1 MRLPFRFFILLFLSC
16 NSFDGTALQSP
27 PFVSKPKLD
36 FQENFQALMDSVGTL
51 AIFIRV
57 NQSVYEKCNIRAN
70 LTRQEAK
77 ADFLAREKLAFQFND
92 LLADLELE
100 PKDVMEEN
108 FTQLVDELCASNDSN
123 VDVDMKIRP
132 LVEAQLEV
140 MEKLDRSLLLSRQR
154 DKKYPKEHMHH
165 ELAHKIE
172 NINILP
178 IEEQRQ
184 IDSAIFRGIYFFA
197 GRNYIENIKDLSS
210 ALYIQNLIYNETL
223 SNEDAFML
231 GKMKLA
237 NGDTSGLDSI
247 IGAAREELVDAQEW
261 LGNYF
266 ACNAEKQKGINW
278 LEKADKNG
286 SETAID
292 SILETKDL
300 GRPTVCSSLL

>member
-1 MRLPFRFFILLFLSC
+1 MSLLFRFFILLFLSC
-16 NSFDGTALQSP
+16 TSFDCTALQSP
-27 PFVSKPKLD
+27 PFISKPKLD
-36 FQENFQALMDSVGTL
+36 FEENFQALMDSVGKL

-57 NQSVYEKCNIRAN
+57 NQAVYEKCNIRAN

-92 LLADLELE
+92 LLIDLELE
-100 PKDVMEEN
+100 PKDVMGES
-108 FTQLVDELCASNDSN
+108 FTQLVDEFCASNNSN
-123 VDVDMKIRP
+123 VGVDMKIRP
-132 LVEAQLEV
+132 LVEAQLEL

-154 DKKYPKEHMHH
+154 DKKYPEEHMHR
-165 ELAHKIE
+165 ELAQKIE

-184 IDSAIFRGIYFFA
+184 IASAIFRGIYVFA
-197 GRNYIENIKDLSS
+197 GRNYVENIKDLSS
-210 ALYIQNLIYNETL
+210 
-223 SNEDAFML
+223 
-231 GKMKLA
+231 
-237 NGDTSGLDSI
+237 SI
-247 IGAAREELVDAQEW
+247 ISAASEELVDAQEW

-266 ACNAEKQKGINW
+266 ACNAEKQKGIDW

-300 GRPTVCSSLL
+300 GRPTVCNSLLQYYKPKGK